1 MKHWDGR
8 DRPEAAEL
16 PHATMPPAWRHGRLP
31 QRDRQRLA
39 RMFMGPPPS
48 RRQPSPAGSK
58 IGLVLAIGVLV
69 GLAWLLSPADPV
81 SSKILN

>member
-8 DRPEAAEL
+8 DRDDAAEL
-16 PHATMPPAWRHGRLP
+16 RLS

-39 RMFMGPPPS
+39 RIFPASPS
-48 RRQPSPAGSK
+48 PRRQPSPAGSK
-58 IGLVLAIGVLV
+58 IGLALAVGMLI